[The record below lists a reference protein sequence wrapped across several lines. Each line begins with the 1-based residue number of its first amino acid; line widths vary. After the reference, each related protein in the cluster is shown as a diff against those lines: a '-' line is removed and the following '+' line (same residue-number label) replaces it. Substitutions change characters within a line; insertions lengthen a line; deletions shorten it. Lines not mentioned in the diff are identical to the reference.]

1 MIPSTKRIDVQ
12 QAADDLHRHT
22 LAGMGR
28 PLDRLIYLASTRDY
42 NNGLYYHDGLAS
54 LYGQE
59 AACQAL
65 ADCHHDA
72 FRQLVRCSLRDLVDQ
87 MEKYIAS
94 SNANPREL
102 LVSWKKLEPYRV
114 AVPLQADSL
123 STELLFSN
131 LKVALA
137 IVEDRLD
144 RRPEGRA
151 A

>member
-1 MIPSTKRIDVQ
+1 MIPLTKRVDVQ
-12 QAADDLHRHT
+12 QAAEDLHRHT

-65 ADCHHDA
+65 ADCHHVA
-72 FRQLVRCSLRDLVDQ
+72 FRQLVRCSLRDLVSQ
-87 MEKYIAS
+87 MEEYIAS

-102 LVSWKKLEPYRV
+102 LASWKKLEPYRV
-114 AVPLQADSL
+114 AVPLQSDSL
-123 STELLFSN
+123 SAELLFSN

-137 IVEDRLD
+137 IVEDQLD